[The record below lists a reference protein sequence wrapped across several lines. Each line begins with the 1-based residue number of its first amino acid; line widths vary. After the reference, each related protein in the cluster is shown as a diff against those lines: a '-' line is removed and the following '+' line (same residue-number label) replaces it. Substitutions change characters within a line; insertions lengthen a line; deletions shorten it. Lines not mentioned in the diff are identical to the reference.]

1 MIFEKVLGGSYYSM
15 LSYYSLMH
23 KDRDFNLKRVHK
35 LGTLIFFF
43 FFFDGELATLIDKIR
58 YLRLNLNYGI
68 KFGSLM

>member
-23 KDRDFNLKRVHK
+23 MDRDFNLKRVHK
-35 LGTLIFFF
+35 LG
-43 FFFDGELATLIDKIR
+43 TLIDKIR

-68 KFGSLM
+68 KFGSFM